1 MGNNYNWE
9 EQYSESE
16 RIADERFE
24 AALKCV
30 HIKPPKLNSAE
41 FEILEFCHSR
51 DMRKFLKE
59 EFEKHPIR
67 LNESGELIGRNP
79 FDVERENDT
88 DRNGQYGEII

>member
-9 EQYSESE
+9 EQYAESE
-16 RIADERFE
+16 RLADERFE
-24 AALKCV
+24 AALKSVC
-30 HIKPPKLNSAE
+30 IKPPKLNSAE
-41 FEILEFCHSR
+41 FEILEFCHGR

-79 FDVERENDT
+79 FDVERENDET
-88 DRNGQYGEII
+88 KNGRYDEII

>member
-9 EQYSESE
+9 EQCSESE

-24 AALKCV
+24 AALKSV
-30 HIKPPKLNSAE
+30 RIKPPKLNSAE

-51 DMRKFLKE
+51 DMREFLKE

-88 DRNGQYGEII
+88 DKNGQYGEII